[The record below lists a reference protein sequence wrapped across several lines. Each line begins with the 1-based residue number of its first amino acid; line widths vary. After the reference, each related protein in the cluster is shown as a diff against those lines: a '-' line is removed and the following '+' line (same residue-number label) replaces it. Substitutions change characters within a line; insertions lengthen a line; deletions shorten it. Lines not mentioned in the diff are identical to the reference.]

1 VVGSVVAEL
10 VVVVSDE
17 TVGVGLALRVTVSA
31 LCFARSRMREIAG
44 INKLSKMA
52 IIAIMASNS
61 ISVNA
66 LARSRSFGMVDVEDV
81 LFAFIGNRCG
91 VRLAKFPRN

>member
-1 VVGSVVAEL
+1 MTS
-10 VVVVSDE
+10 S
-17 TVGVGLALRVTVSA
+17 
-31 LCFARSRMREIAG
+31 
-44 INKLSKMA
+44 
-52 IIAIMASNS
+52 S

>member
-66 LARSRSFGMVDVEDV
+66 LARLRSFGMVDGEDI
-81 LFAFIGNRCG
+81 LFAFIGNSC
-91 VRLAKFPRN
+91 VARLGKFPRN